1 MTTVTHPATAGTAS
15 RSAVSTGVGLLVL
28 RAVVGIVM
36 IVHGW
41 QKFFV
46 DGISGVDGFFTQ
58 VGVPLPGLSAVV
70 VATVE
75 LVGGALMVLGL
86 GTRIVGA
93 LYALCMIG
101 AIVFVHAS
109 AGFLAAAG
117 GYEFVLLLAAAAAAI
132 ALTGAGRLVAGL
144 VSRRRLVARVD
155 GGLARIRLA
164 RFHLD

>member
-1 MTTVTHPATAGTAS
+1 MTTVTHTAAAGTSS

-28 RAVVGIVM
+28 RVVLGIVM

-46 DGISGVDGFFTQ
+46 DGISGVEGFFTQ
-58 VGVPLPGLSAVV
+58 VGVPLPGISAVV
-70 VATVE
+70 VAIVE
-75 LVGGALMVLGL
+75 LVGGVLMVLGL

-93 LYALCMIG
+93 LYAVCMIG

-117 GYEFVLLLAAAAAAI
+117 GYEFVLLLAAASAAI
-132 ALTGAGRLVAGL
+132 ALTGAGRYGVDALI
-144 VSRRRLVARVD
+144 RR
-155 GGLARIRLA
+155 
-164 RFHLD
+164 

>member
-1 MTTVTHPATAGTAS
+1 
-15 RSAVSTGVGLLVL
+15 LLVL
-28 RAVVGIVM
+28 RAVLGIVM

-46 DGISGVDGFFTQ
+46 DGISGVEGFFTQ
-58 VGVPLPGLSAVV
+58 VGVPLSGVSAIV

-75 LVGGALMVLGL
+75 LVGGVLMVLGL

-93 LYALCMIG
+93 LYAACMIG

-117 GYEFVLLLAAAAAAI
+117 GYEFVLLLAAVSAAI
-132 ALTGAGRLVAGL
+132 ALTGAGRYSLDAL
-144 VSRRRLVARVD
+144 IRR
-155 GGLARIRLA
+155 
-164 RFHLD
+164 